1 VLIAAVAL
9 AGAVIWS
16 LLYPT
21 WLIRPIVAL
30 QTAADAMAAGDLSS
44 RAPINRYDEVGVLA
58 HSFNH
63 MAAAIEQRTRDLETQ
78 HAQTEAARQE
88 AETARMQ
95 VVEQLATIAQQRT
108 VIQETSVP
116 ILPVTGDAWVMPLV
130 GALDTTRLALLQTQ
144 ALQRLEESAARYLI
158 LDITGVPVVD
168 TQVAQGLIQ
177 VIQAARLLGAE
188 VVLVGIRPEIAQ
200 TMGWVRH
207 SVTTREHI

>member
-1 VLIAAVAL
+1 
-9 AGAVIWS
+9 
-16 LLYPT
+16 
-21 WLIRPIVAL
+21 
-30 QTAADAMAAGDLSS
+30 
-44 RAPINRYDEVGVLA
+44 
-58 HSFNH
+58 
-63 MAAAIEQRTRDLETQ
+63 MAAAIEQRTRDLETSMRRRKPRGRKPRRR
-78 HAQTEAARQE
+78 AL
-88 AETARMQ
+88 Q

-130 GALDTTRLALLQTQ
+130 GATRYDAARVAANAGTP
-144 ALQRLEESAARYLI
+144 AARRVAARYLI

-200 TMGWVRH
+200 TMVGLGIQF
-207 SVTTREHI
+207 TTREHI